1 MHSWCDGETRPSS
14 EKRDEEGGVGVAP
27 LKADVPQGYILMHDG
42 RNKIKQNG
50 IKPSGGGDW

>member
-1 MHSWCDGETRPSS
+1 MERLGLPAKKEAGGA
-14 EKRDEEGGVGVAP
+14 GGVPP

-50 IKPSGGGDW
+50 IKPSSGGDW